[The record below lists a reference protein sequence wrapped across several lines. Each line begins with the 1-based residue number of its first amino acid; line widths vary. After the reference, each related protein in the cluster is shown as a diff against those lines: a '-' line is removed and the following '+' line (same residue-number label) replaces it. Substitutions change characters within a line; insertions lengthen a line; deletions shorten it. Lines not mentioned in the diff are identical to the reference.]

1 MLSFGPVPSRRLGQS
16 LGINNI
22 PPKICTYSCVY
33 CQLGRTSTIQIDR
46 ESFHKPGDL
55 LDDIREKITKAGERQ
70 EHIDYVTVVSDG
82 EPTLDNNLGEI
93 LDMIQK
99 FDIKTAVITNASLLW
114 QKDVRDNLDKADWVS
129 VKIDA
134 VSTKIWHI
142 INRPH
147 RKLDLDTVLHGI
159 LTFSHGFLGV
169 LTTETMLIQ
178 GINDSTEE
186 LSKICRVI
194 TELDTS
200 KSYIAVPTRPPAEP
214 WAVPA
219 SEQSIAAAYEIFTEK
234 SISTELLTGYEGSSF
249 AFTGD
254 AEQDLLSITAVHPM
268 RKEGINR
275 FLTKAGEGWDL
286 IEKLINERKLVEV
299 EYKGRY
305 FYTRK
310 LREVNK

>member
-55 LDDIREKITKAGERQ
+55 LDDIRQKITKAGERQ

-114 QKDVRDNLDKADWVS
+114 QKDVRDDLDKADWVS

-134 VSTKIWHI
+134 VTTKIWHI

-159 LTFSHGFLGV
+159 LTFSHGFPGV

-234 SISTELLTGYEGSSF
+234 AISTELLTGYEGSSF
-249 AFTGD
+249 AFTGN

-275 FLTKAGEGWDL
+275 FLTKAGEDWDL

-299 EYKGRY
+299 EYKGNY

-310 LREVNK
+310 LREVNE

>member
-46 ESFHKPGDL
+46 ESFYKPGNL

-82 EPTLDNNLGEI
+82 EPTLDNNLGKI

-99 FDIKTAVITNASLLW
+99 FGIKTAVITNASLLW
-114 QKDVRDNLDKADWVS
+114 QKDVRDDLDKADWVS

-134 VSTKIWHI
+134 VSTKIWHR

-159 LTFSHGFLGV
+159 LTFSDGFPGV

-178 GINDSTEE
+178 GINDSAEE
-186 LSKICRVI
+186 LSRICRVI

-200 KSYIAVPTRPPAEP
+200 QSYIAVPTRPPAEP

-234 SISTELLTGYEGSSF
+234 AISTELLTGYEGSSF
-249 AFTGD
+249 AFTGN
-254 AEQDLLSITAVHPM
+254 AEQDLLSITSVHPM

-275 FLTKAGEGWDL
+275 FLTKAGEDWDL
-286 IEKLINERKLVEV
+286 IDKLINERKLVEV
-299 EYKGRY
+299 EYKGSH

-310 LREVNK
+310 LREIDE